1 MSHVGSFCRT
11 MGFLNRCRSRMV
23 PPEPDISNPTLED
36 KVRGEILTACRR
48 SDWKLG
54 GPRGAAARLGLKRM
68 TLFYKMKRLG
78 ICSPARP
85 FARLTGDRQGRS
97 PNSRCSH
104 EVDIIVEPPPV
115 SANFAFRALAATT
128 PLFRKTQR
136 MMRVLRRNPALD
148 SKLLYRPE
156 ARISDRDLAL

>member
-1 MSHVGSFCRT
+1 
-11 MGFLNRCRSRMV
+11 MV

-78 ICSPARP
+78 IA
-85 FARLTGDRQGRS
+85 A
-97 PNSRCSH
+97 
-104 EVDIIVEPPPV
+104 PPDH
-115 SANFAFRALAATT
+115 S
-128 PLFRKTQR
+128 Q
-136 MMRVLRRNPALD
+136 D
-148 SKLLYRPE
+148 
-156 ARISDRDLAL
+156 